1 MQLLMGGDD
10 QAGWCVYLGLLPHVD
25 LGSLWL
31 GYHECSGSH
40 LGFFCHS
47 GRNVM
52 MLTTHES
59 RLLHVFLLWNLP
71 RG

>member
-1 MQLLMGGDD
+1 MQLLMKKNY

-40 LGFFCHS
+40 LGFFCHT

-59 RLLHVFLLWNLP
+59 RLLHVLLLWNLP